1 MQQQTTTATPPTVD
15 KLLQDIKNE
24 RARAEHWRAM
34 ATTELHQNESLTRQ
48 VEALE
53 QTLEVIRS
61 GQLQHHAPAD
71 YYINHWRHGVIV
83 IKHGEQGFNKT
94 TSTQREA
101 EALNKMQGHT
111 RAQVQAAE
119 ACSMFN
125 NWENFAN
132 IVKHYPTDALEAG
145 RLAT

>member
-1 MQQQTTTATPPTVD
+1 MQNQTTATPPTVD
-15 KLLQDIKNE
+15 QLRQDIKNE
-24 RARAEHWRAM
+24 RARAEHWRAT
-34 ATTELHQNESLTRQ
+34 ASTELQNNESLTRQ

-53 QTLEVIRS
+53 QTLEVIRA

-83 IKHGEQGFNKT
+83 IKHGEQGYQKT
-94 TSTQREA
+94 TTSEQEA
-101 EALNKMQGHT
+101 DALNKMQGHT

-125 NWENFAN
+125 NWQNFAS
-132 IVKHYPTDALEAG
+132 IVKHYPVDANQAG
-145 RLAT
+145 RLRA

>member
-83 IKHGEQGFNKT
+83 IKHGEQGYNKT
-94 TSTQREA
+94 TSTQLEA

-125 NWENFAN
+125 NWQNFASLTEN
-132 IVKHYPTDALEAG
+132 MRLVAKEEWRAG
-145 RLAT
+145 A